1 MLQAKFIMMIIFII
15 FIIIIMIIIINN
27 NNNLITKDL
36 SEVVRLWKLEKVQ
49 IIPIVLSTTGVILK
63 TSHEGLKNLRYE
75 KKHFTYS
82 SRKRLF

>member
-1 MLQAKFIMMIIFII
+1 
-15 FIIIIMIIIINN
+15 MIIIINN

-75 KKHFTYS
+75 KKTLYILLQKAVILNTTRIFEKFLS
-82 SRKRLF
+82 QE